1 MLGGAFGAKKG
12 VSEQALQIAVAH
24 HFRQIERLTGK
35 FTFFHVP
42 NGGHRSK
49 RQAALFKAMGVL
61 AGVNDLI
68 FLAAPQKAIFIEM
81 KAKGGSI
88 SDNQASFHRRLKD
101 FGFESHTVSAATPH
115 EAIDKVNDILKGHGV
130 L

>member
-1 MLGGAFGAKKG
+1 MLNGAFGAKKG
-12 VSEQALQIAVAH
+12 VSEQQLQIAVAN
-24 HFRQIERLTGK
+24 HFRRLEQLTGK

-42 NGGHRSK
+42 NGGHRTK

-61 AGVNDLI
+61 SGVNDLI

-81 KAKGGSI
+81 KAKGGSL
-88 SDNQASFHRRLKD
+88 SDNQINFHRKLKEC
-101 FGFESHTVSAATPH
+101 GFESYTVSAATAH
-115 EAIDKVNDILKGHGV
+115 EAIDKVGEILKTHGV